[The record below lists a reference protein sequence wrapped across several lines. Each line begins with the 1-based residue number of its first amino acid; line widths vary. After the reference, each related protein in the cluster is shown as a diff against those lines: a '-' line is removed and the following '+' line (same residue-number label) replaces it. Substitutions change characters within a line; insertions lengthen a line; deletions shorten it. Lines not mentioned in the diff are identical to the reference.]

1 MQEKSEQLNAETQA
15 GLKQYWRD
23 NKRIIG
29 VCLIVWF
36 VVSCVLGIFLVEP
49 LNKFKLGG
57 FPLGFWIAQQGSIY
71 VFILIIGI
79 YCWLMEIGDKK
90 FYLQE
95 QRRKKGEGQE

>member
-1 MQEKSEQLNAETQA
+1 MSEHTEPLDAETQA
-15 GLKQYWRD
+15 GLKQYWRN

-29 VCLIVWF
+29 VFLVIWF

-49 LNKFKLGG
+49 LNKHMLGG
-57 FPLGFWIAQQGSIY
+57 FPLGFWMAQQGSIY

-90 FYLQE
+90 FHLQE
-95 QRRKKGEGQE
+95 KQRKKGKGQE